1 MILYPA
7 ELFNEKFLIRVRDCV
22 LKMPESHPVKVWL
35 KDVADM
41 KPLSKKEQE
50 VRSFLVEVLNSPFNL
65 ITDLKMK
72 GRVVGILSE
81 LPGETLAEKLL
92 KSYLYLMIGNVTRS
106 DNILKE
112 IIQTSPFENWK
123 GYRIERSLFHKLAT
137 ENIQQLLSKL
147 SKHPSDRMTY
157 ELFNLYIQNYYNDAE
172 LLNHVSGYRGEDI
185 SQKLGLRYTE
195 KLAPSLVRH
204 LRQKAADN
212 PQGAFSVEQAFWHW
226 PFKDEEPLISE
237 NLLSVLQEVEAENQ
251 LWLIYLLDNER
262 LSDMYYKKKGKSALT
277 GRRKFLREKL
287 KDKDLFML
295 SLFKAIEFGDID
307 QELIGKTVEFLTN
320 D

>member
-1 MILYPA
+1 
-7 ELFNEKFLIRVRDCV
+7 
-22 LKMPESHPVKVWL
+22 MPEAHPVKVWL

-41 KPLSKKEQE
+41 KPLTKEEQE
-50 VRSFLVEVLNSPFNL
+50 IRSFLVEVLNSPFNL

-72 GRVVGILSE
+72 GRVVGILGE
-81 LPGETLAEKLL
+81 LPGATLAEKLL

-112 IIQTSPFENWK
+112 IIQTTPFVNWT
-123 GYRIERSLFHKLAT
+123 GYRRERSLYHKLAS

-172 LLNHVSGYRGEDI
+172 LLDHVGDYRGEDI
-185 SQKLGLRYTE
+185 TQKLGLRYTE
-195 KLAPSLVRH
+195 KLSPSLVRH
-204 LRQKAADN
+204 LRLMAADSS
-212 PQGAFSVEQAFWHW
+212 QRAISKEQAFWHL
-226 PFKDEEPLISE
+226 PFQNEEVLISE
-237 NLLSVLQEVEAENQ
+237 NLLTVLQEIEEENQ

-262 LSDMYYKKKGKSALT
+262 LSDMYYKKKGKSALS
-277 GRRKFLREKL
+277 GRRKFLRENL

-320 D
+320 E